1 MPRDKA
7 NDPTAAKGDPA
18 NGRAAGAGFAERYR
32 RTSGGTRAWLSVH
45 LADGAETAFGAR
57 LLEAL
62 AVIDARLPG
71 AADRF
76 ADELAAIRYVSNA
89 QDPAAWK
96 AGFEQLI
103 QKLGEVLVARTLFEA
118 EWPQGTTFGL
128 EPANPG
134 TGARPEIVVDTPAW
148 QWLFEVKCPAFIDYQ
163 NRRDGNGRQLPVRGP
178 LGDVPGMR
186 DDTTLPRDNVLKDFL
201 ESAERKFHDFSAKPR
216 TGLLMV
222 LWDGYIFEITS
233 ALSHEHAGLLTAQ
246 SWHQRGGVRVPFDAV
261 DGVIVLNHLEVIK
274 VAAQE
279 YWQARQD
286 DPFRIESVGQPP
298 NVWCPNLGRGAL
310 DPHIAEMF
318 NAWPLDEVAVT
329 ADYAPKDLVLWINPS
344 AAARAHRQAQ
354 RKRRLLG
361 GAAPGALGR

>member
-1 MPRDKA
+1 MSRNKA
-7 NDPTAAKGDPA
+7 SDPTATKGDPA
-18 NGRAAGAGFAERYR
+18 IGRAAGAAFADRYW
-32 RTSGGTRAWLSVH
+32 RTSGGTRAWLSAH

-62 AVIDARLPG
+62 AVIDARLSG
-71 AADRF
+71 AGDRF
-76 ADELAAIRYVSNA
+76 ADELAAIRYVSEA

-118 EWPQGTTFGL
+118 EWPQDTTFEL
-128 EPANPG
+128 EPANPV
-134 TGARPEIVVDTPAW
+134 TGARPEILVDTPTR

-163 NRRDGNGRQLPVRGP
+163 ERRDGKGRQLPVRGP

-201 ESAERKFHDFSAKPR
+201 ESAERKFRDFSVKPR
-216 TGLLMV
+216 TGMLVV

-233 ALSHEHAGLLTAQ
+233 ALSHEHSGLLTDH

-274 VAAQE
+274 VAAQG
-279 YWQARQD
+279 YWKARQD
-286 DPFRIESVGQPP
+286 DPFRIESVSQPP

-310 DPHIAEMF
+310 DPHIAEIF
-318 NAWPLDEVAVT
+318 NAWSLDEVAVA
-329 ADYAPKDLVLWINPS
+329 ADYAPKDLVMWIDAA
-344 AAARAHRQAQ
+344 AAARGHRRAR